1 MRDIMI
7 VFRKEMKEWLHA
19 KGGLAS
25 IVFNLLIYMG
35 MFGVVLPLAQ
45 VEIWKVPNQLLVFYF
60 FFLPSLIAST
70 TTADAFAGER
80 ERKTL
85 ETLLST
91 RLSDRAIFLGKLAAV
106 FVYTATML
114 FAVDLTVLTV
124 VNIADGSPHFFMF
137 PGETLFMLGPLA
149 WIVTLFVANLGLFI
163 SLKVQSARIAQ
174 QIGSFGSLLISLPVL
189 FGVVELSMSWKNLL
203 MVGTVLL
210 VAVAVS
216 TAASIALFQRQKLI
230 Q

>member
-1 MRDIMI
+1 VRDVMT
-7 VFRKEMKEWLHA
+7 VFRKEMKEWLYA
-19 KGGLAS
+19 KGGLVS

-35 MFGVVLPLAQ
+35 IFGVVLPLAQ
-45 VEIWKVPNQLLVFYF
+45 VEIWKVPNQLTVFYF

-114 FAVDLTVLTV
+114 LAVDLTVLSV
-124 VNIADGSPHFFMF
+124 VNIADGSPQFFMF
-137 PGETLFMLGPLA
+137 PKETLFALGPLA
-149 WIVTLFVANLGLFI
+149 WIITLLVANLGLFI
-163 SLKVQSARIAQ
+163 SLKVPSARIAQ
-174 QIGSFGSLLISLPVL
+174 QIGSFGSLVISLPFL
-189 FGVVELSMSWKNLL
+189 FGLAQLSMTMKNLVIAGIIL
-203 MVGTVLL
+203 LAAVVL
-210 VAVAVS
+210 S

>member
-1 MRDIMI
+1 MRDII
-7 VFRKEMKEWLHA
+7 TVFRKEMKEWLHA
-19 KGGLAS
+19 KGGLAT
-25 IVFNLLIYMG
+25 IFFNLLIYMG
-35 MFGVVLPLAQ
+35 IFGVVLPLAQ
-45 VEIWKVPNQLLVFYF
+45 VEIWKVPNQLTVFYF
-60 FFLPSLIAST
+60 FFLPSMIAST

-124 VNIADGSPHFFMF
+124 ANIADSSPHFFMF
-137 PGETLFMLGPLA
+137 PGETLFVLGPVA
-149 WIVTLFVANLGLFI
+149 WIITLFAANLGLFI
-163 SLKVQSARIAQ
+163 SLKVPSARIAQ
-174 QIGSFGSLLISLPVL
+174 QIGSFGSLIISLPFL
-189 FGVVELSMSWKNLL
+189 FGVIGLSMSWNSLIIA
-203 MVGTVLL
+203 GIVLL
-210 VAVAVS
+210 AAAVLS

>member
-1 MRDIMI
+1 MRDII
-7 VFRKEMKEWLHA
+7 TVFRKEMNEWLHA
-19 KGGLAS
+19 KGGMAS
-25 IVFNLLIYMG
+25 IFFNLLIFMG
-35 MFGVVLPLAQ
+35 IFGVVLPLAQ
-45 VEIWKVPNQLLVFYF
+45 VEIWKVPNQLTVFYF
-60 FFLPSLIAST
+60 FFLPSMIAST

-114 FAVDLTVLTV
+114 FAIDLTVLTV

-137 PGETLFMLGPLA
+137 PGETLFVFGPVT
-149 WIVTLFVANLGLFI
+149 WIVTLFAANLGLFI
-163 SLKVQSARIAQ
+163 SLKVPSARIAQ
-174 QIGSFGSLLISLPVL
+174 QIGSFGSLIISLPFL
-189 FGVVELSMSWKNLL
+189 FGVIGLSMSWRNLIIA
-203 MVGTVLL
+203 GIVLL
-210 VAVAVS
+210 AAAVLS

>member
-1 MRDIMI
+1 MRDVII
-7 VFRKEMKEWLHA
+7 IFRKEMKEWLRA

-45 VEIWKVPNQLLVFYF
+45 VEIWKAPHQLLVFYF
-60 FFLPSLIAST
+60 FFLPSMVAST

-91 RLSDRAIFLGKLAAV
+91 RLSDRAIFLGKLAAI
-106 FVYTATML
+106 FVYTATIL
-114 FAVDLTVLTV
+114 FAVDLTVLAV
-124 VNIADGSPHFFMF
+124 VNIADSSPHIFMF

-149 WIVTLFVANLGLFI
+149 WIITLFVANLGLFI
-163 SLKVQSARIAQ
+163 SLKVSSARIAQ
-174 QIGSFGSLLISLPVL
+174 QIGSFGSLIISLPFL
-189 FGVVELSMSWKNLL
+189 FGVVGLSMSWKSLITAGIALL
-203 MVGTVLL
+203 AAAVL
-210 VAVAVS
+210 S
-216 TAASIALFQRQKLI
+216 TAASIRLFQRQKLI